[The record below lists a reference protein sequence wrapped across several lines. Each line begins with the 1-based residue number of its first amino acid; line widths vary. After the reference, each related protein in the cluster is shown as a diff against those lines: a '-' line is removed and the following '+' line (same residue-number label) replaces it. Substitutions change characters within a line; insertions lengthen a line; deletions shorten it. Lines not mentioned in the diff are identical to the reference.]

1 MFEIPDTKMESHG
14 VNAVLVDEEAV
25 GLVDETGCGAYILY
39 GDGELD
45 RFLAKRTLKHFV
57 WAKHDSPPRGYRGKG
72 YLYQIVWSHPMNPL
86 IGIEMPPRMQTAS
99 RGIRGFNALDDTMKG
114 PRASFFRNDRRGGLR
129 GRIVGPQSSQNSN
142 ERRVGTSFGDT
153 GGDYPEEPTA
163 TLEEIVAGLRGL
175 TQEFAE
181 FRKQRVYQSNET
193 MGSSFEDSDYQPYRE
208 IDRGN
213 VMVTLG
219 DFMILKLP
227 SFLGTKS
234 TKDPQVF
241 LDEMDKICTALG
253 CSSLQVVELTGF
265 RLTEVVQIWFATLKR
280 CKPPSS
286 APFTWEEFT
295 QAFMDRFLP
304 ESVRDAKT
312 QEFETLMQALGM
324 TVSDYDIQFTQ
335 LSRYALYLVQTEK
348 ERIKRFIKG
357 LHEPIYKILVSQRF
371 QSYPEVVD
379 AARKLE
385 ARRKEVGA
393 ERERSKR
400 NRGEG
405 SSKYRDPSRGKDANI
420 VGQQGRRDEF
430 AYNNS
435 YQVSIKMAPFE
446 ALYGQKCSEQITLIK
461 VQRLCLK
468 IGIRSTSTP
477 RTKVRKLIREPC
489 EVSIGIRVKNVCRG
503 FAAVVMGLMESFGS

>member
-1 MFEIPDTKMESHG
+1 
-14 VNAVLVDEEAV
+14 
-25 GLVDETGCGAYILY
+25 
-39 GDGELD
+39 
-45 RFLAKRTLKHFV
+45 
-57 WAKHDSPPRGYRGKG
+57 
-72 YLYQIVWSHPMNPL
+72 
-86 IGIEMPPRMQTAS
+86 MPPRMQTAS

-114 PRASFFRNDRRGGLR
+114 PRASFFRNDGRGGLR

-163 TLEEIVAGLRGL
+163 TLEEIVARLRGL

-219 DFMILKLP
+219 DFMKLKLP
-227 SFLGTKS
+227 FFLGTKS

-420 VGQQGRRDEF
+420 VGQQGRRDGNLLRRQKSFADNGRRPLEF
-430 AYNNS
+430 KIGTIAYRLALPPDFEGINLVFHVS
-435 YQVSIKMAPFE
+435 MLRKYVQDPSHVIQHDTILLEDGLKYQEQPVAILDYQVKRLRSKDI
-446 ALYGQKCSEQITLIK
+446 ALVK
-461 VQRLCLK
+461 VLW
-468 IGIRSTSTP
+468 
-477 RTKVRKLIREPC
+477 
-489 EVSIGIRVKNVCRG
+489 
-503 FAAVVMGLMESFGS
+503 